1 MKLLNKKAQGH
12 PEPPV
17 QSGVWENIQR
27 STFNAQHP
35 SPREHAPFEVECW
48 KLNVECSAN
57 PSPLASRLRAAFTL
71 IEIMIVVAIMG
82 LIAAMSVPTIY
93 QIAKKEGMRRAI
105 SDLKD
110 VCSNARAQAIF
121 SGKPTSVMF
130 HPTER
135 RFEVS
140 GGGGSPP
147 VDPVTGEPRSTSN
160 PGPAPGTGL
169 TGIIPDD
176 VTLEMLDVNMFEYKD
191 SEWTVVRFSE
201 MGTSDEMTI
210 ILRDA
215 DNKYRKLTL
224 EPTTGL
230 LLVGDLTRDPVR

>member
-1 MKLLNKKAQGH
+1 
-12 PEPPV
+12 
-17 QSGVWENIQR
+17 
-27 STFNAQHP
+27 
-35 SPREHAPFEVECW
+35 
-48 KLNVECSAN
+48 
-57 PSPLASRLRAAFTL
+57 
-71 IEIMIVVAIMG
+71 MIVVAIMG

-140 GGGGSPP
+140 GSSGAAATNPE
-147 VDPVTGEPRSTSN
+147 TGEERSTL
-160 PGPAPGTGL
+160 GPAPGTGL

-224 EPTTGL
+224 EATTGL
-230 LLVGDLTRDPVR
+230 LLVGDLTRDLTR

>member
-1 MKLLNKKAQGH
+1 MNTSR
-12 PEPPV
+12 E
-17 QSGVWENIQR
+17 QR
-27 STFNAQHP
+27 
-35 SPREHAPFEVECW
+35 
-48 KLNVECSAN
+48 
-57 PSPLASRLRAAFTL
+57 AFTL

-140 GGGGSPP
+140 GSSGAAATNPE
-147 VDPVTGEPRSTSN
+147 TGEERSA

-176 VTLEMLDVNMFEYKD
+176 VTVEMLEVNMFDCKD
-191 SEWTVVRFSE
+191 YEQVPVRFSE
-201 MGTSDEMTI
+201 MGTSDELTI

-215 DNKYRKLTL
+215 DNKYRRLTL

>member
-1 MKLLNKKAQGH
+1 MKLRLEARDDGQ
-12 PEPPV
+12 EA
-17 QSGVWENIQR
+17 GVIAGIAPSYR
-27 STFNAQHP
+27 P
-35 SPREHAPFEVECW
+35 SPI
-48 KLNVECSAN
+48 
-57 PSPLASRLRAAFTL
+57 ASRLRHAFTL

-93 QIAKKEGMRRAI
+93 QIAKKEGMRRAM

-140 GGGGSPP
+140 GGSAPAST
-147 VDPVTGEPRSTSN
+147 DPVTGEERSA

-176 VTLEMLDVNMFEYKD
+176 VTIEMLDVNMFEYKD

-224 EPTTGL
+224 EATTGL
-230 LLVGDLTRDPVR
+230 LLIGDLTRDLTR

>member
-1 MKLLNKKAQGH
+1 MITSRESKVESRGLRK
-12 PEPPV
+12 
-17 QSGVWENIQR
+17 QSGSR
-27 STFNAQHP
+27 PSTLD
-35 SPREHAPFEVECW
+35 PRPQ
-48 KLNVECSAN
+48 
-57 PSPLASRLRAAFTL
+57 RAAFTL

-140 GGGGSPP
+140 GSAAPAAT
-147 VDPVTGEPRSTSN
+147 DSETGEERST

-224 EPTTGL
+224 EATTGL
-230 LLVGDLTRDPVR
+230 LLVGDLTRDLIR

>member
-1 MKLLNKKAQGH
+1 MNVQCESNG
-12 PEPPV
+12 PERARPRAHQLCTEVPLGIIENP
-17 QSGVWENIQR
+17 QPNSISAPRDGRTPSG
-27 STFNAQHP
+27 
-35 SPREHAPFEVECW
+35 
-48 KLNVECSAN
+48 
-57 PSPLASRLRAAFTL
+57 SRHHAAFTL

-140 GGGGSPP
+140 GSSAPATSAP
-147 VDPVTGEPRSTSN
+147 STGEEHSA

-224 EPTTGL
+224 EATTGL
-230 LLVGDLTRDPVR
+230 LLVGDLTRDLIR

>member
-1 MKLLNKKAQGH
+1 MKTSRENISPECARPRAQQLCTEVPLGIIVNSQ
-12 PEPPV
+12 PV
-17 QSGVWENIQR
+17 QVAAPGDGRTPSGSR
-27 STFNAQHP
+27 PSTL
-35 SPREHAPFEVECW
+35 AP
-48 KLNVECSAN
+48 
-57 PSPLASRLRAAFTL
+57 RLRAFTL

-93 QIAKKEGMRRAI
+93 QISKKEGMRRAI

-140 GGGGSPP
+140 GSSAPAATDPETGG
-147 VDPVTGEPRSTSN
+147 ERSA

-230 LLVGDLTRDPVR
+230 LLVGDLTRDLTR

>member
-1 MKLLNKKAQGH
+1 MKTSRENFSAKCARPRAQQLDTEVPGGSILS
-12 PEPPV
+12 PQPV
-17 QSGVWENIQR
+17 HAAAPGDGRTPSGPR
-27 STFNAQHP
+27 PSTL
-35 SPREHAPFEVECW
+35 SP
-48 KLNVECSAN
+48 
-57 PSPLASRLRAAFTL
+57 RLRAAFTL

-93 QIAKKEGMRRAI
+93 QISKKEGMRRAI

-130 HPTER
+130 HPTEH

-140 GGGGSPP
+140 GSSAPAAT
-147 VDPVTGEPRSTSN
+147 DPETGEDRSA

-224 EPTTGL
+224 EATTGL
-230 LLVGDLTRDPVR
+230 LLVGDLTRDLIR

>member
-1 MKLLNKKAQGH
+1 MKLRLEARGDGL
-12 PEPPV
+12 EA
-17 QSGVWENIQR
+17 GVIAG
-27 STFNAQHP
+27 NAPSYRP
-35 SPREHAPFEVECW
+35 SPI
-48 KLNVECSAN
+48 
-57 PSPLASRLRAAFTL
+57 ASRLRAAFTL

-82 LIAAMSVPTIY
+82 MIIAMSVPSIY
-93 QIAKKEGMRRAI
+93 QITRKEGMRRAI

-121 SGKPTSVMF
+121 SGKPASVMF
-130 HPTER
+130 HPRER

-140 GGGGSPP
+140 GGAPATT
-147 VDPVTGEPRSTSN
+147 DPVTGEARPT
-160 PGPAPGTGL
+160 PGPAPDTGL
-169 TGIIPDD
+169 TGILPDD

-230 LLVGDLTRDPVR
+230 LLIGDLTRDLTR

>member
-1 MKLLNKKAQGH
+1 MKTSRESNVPECAQ
-12 PEPPV
+12 
-17 QSGVWENIQR
+17 
-27 STFNAQHP
+27 
-35 SPREHAPFEVECW
+35 
-48 KLNVECSAN
+48 
-57 PSPLASRLRAAFTL
+57 LRAFTL

-93 QIAKKEGMRRAI
+93 QIAKKEGMRRAM

-130 HPTER
+130 HPRER

-140 GGGGSPP
+140 GGGATSPEGSVT
-147 VDPVTGEPRSTSN
+147 VDDSGESRSA

-224 EPTTGL
+224 EATTGL
-230 LLVGDLTRDPVR
+230 LLIGDLTRDLTR

>member
-12 PEPPV
+12 PMPPV
-17 QSGVWENIQR
+17 QSGVLENIQR

-35 SPREHAPFEVECW
+35 SSREHAPFD
-48 KLNVECSAN
+48 VECSA
-57 PSPLASRLRAAFTL
+57 SPIASRLHAAFTL

-140 GGGGSPP
+140 GSAAPAAT
-147 VDPVTGEPRSTSN
+147 DPETGEARSA

-230 LLVGDLTRDPVR
+230 LLIGDLTRDPVR

>member
-1 MKLLNKKAQGH
+1 M
-12 PEPPV
+12 
-17 QSGVWENIQR
+17 I
-27 STFNAQHP
+27 
-35 SPREHAPFEVECW
+35 
-48 KLNVECSAN
+48 AN
-57 PSPLASRLRAAFTL
+57 LASTYRLSAAFTL

-140 GGGGSPP
+140 GSSAPVAKSGTAMPITGS
-147 VDPVTGEPRSTSN
+147 VSTL
-160 PGPAPGTGL
+160 P
-169 TGIIPDD
+169 
-176 VTLEMLDVNMFEYKD
+176 
-191 SEWTVVRFSE
+191 
-201 MGTSDEMTI
+201 SD
-210 ILRDA
+210 
-215 DNKYRKLTL
+215 
-224 EPTTGL
+224 
-230 LLVGDLTRDPVR
+230 

>member
-1 MKLLNKKAQGH
+1 MKLRLEASDDGQ
-12 PEPPV
+12 EA
-17 QSGVWENIQR
+17 GVIAGIAPSYR
-27 STFNAQHP
+27 P
-35 SPREHAPFEVECW
+35 SPI
-48 KLNVECSAN
+48 
-57 PSPLASRLRAAFTL
+57 ASRLRHAFTL

-93 QIAKKEGMRRAI
+93 QIAKKEGMRRAM

-140 GGGGSPP
+140 GSSAPAAT
-147 VDPVTGEPRSTSN
+147 DPVTGEERSA

-176 VTLEMLDVNMFEYKD
+176 VTIEMLDVNMFEYKD

-224 EPTTGL
+224 EATTGL
-230 LLVGDLTRDPVR
+230 LLIGDLTRDPVR

>member
-1 MKLLNKKAQGH
+1 MNICRESNLDKCAR
-12 PEPPV
+12 PEETTGNT
-17 QSGVWENIQR
+17 QHATSNIQQR
-27 STFNAQHP
+27 TAHVSA
-35 SPREHAPFEVECW
+35 SLDVRRW
-48 KLNVECSAN
+48 MLNVECFSV
-57 PSPLASRLRAAFTL
+57 PKIFRPKQAFTL

-82 LIAAMSVPTIY
+82 MIVAMSVPSIY
-93 QIAKKEGMRRAI
+93 QITKKEGMRRAI

-121 SGKPTSVMF
+121 SGKPVSVRF
-130 HPTER
+130 YPSER

-140 GGGGSPP
+140 SGDAPAP
-147 VDPVTGEPRSTSN
+147 IDPLTGETKASPS

-169 TGIIPDD
+169 SGIIPEDI
-176 VTLEMLDVNMFEYKD
+176 TLEMLDVNMFERKD
-191 SEWTVVRFSE
+191 SERAVEVRFSE

-215 DNKYRKLTL
+215 ENKYRRLTL

-230 LLVGDLTRDPVR
+230 LLVGDLTQDLTR